1 MPQRP
6 LSSLRGPRDLQAE
19 LHARYAEEMLP
30 KVIQARAR
38 TRDSTR
44 IHMQCVMSIPNPA
57 PLRPCRAAVA
67 RDCTAAAAQ
76 YGACRQRLCVGAFIF
91 LESTTEVW
99 GNAPFWNRSNF
110 Q

>member
-67 RDCTAAAAQ
+67 QDCTAASGPVRRLPSATV
-76 YGACRQRLCVGAFIF
+76 CRGFYIPRI
-91 LESTTEVW
+91 
-99 GNAPFWNRSNF
+99 NY
-110 Q
+110 